1 MISQGPNHPGAMAT
15 RPRRLIPAQRAA
27 LCAELL
33 VPHAPRGLTGVVAD
47 GAHIPELAALS
58 QEGFGSAALGR
69 DVFHFYV
76 HEAHALILGLQ
87 QRQSIVSYC
96 VIELNAGQRRV
107 YVVETFTTAA
117 LRGLGHGSW
126 LRGRVEAIAL
136 TLGYRSITSHV
147 SVHNE
152 AALALNRKAGMTIVR
167 RVSGYYEEGRDA
179 FYLRKVLPTG

>member
-1 MISQGPNHPGAMAT
+1 MTLAMAT
-15 RPRRLIPAQRAA
+15 RPRRLLPAQRAA

-33 VPHAPRGLTGVVAD
+33 VPHAPRGLAALVAD
-47 GAHIPELAALS
+47 GDHIPALTALS
-58 QEGFGSAALGR
+58 QQGFGAEALGR
-69 DVFHFYV
+69 AEFHFYV

-87 QRQSIVSYC
+87 ERRSIVAYC

-126 LRGRVEAIAL
+126 LRGRVEAIAR

-147 SVHNE
+147 SVHNA
-152 AALALNRKAGMTIVR
+152 AALALNRRAGMTIVR
-167 RVSGYYEEGRDA
+167 RVSGYYGDGRDA